1 VEEGRGG
8 ATEVGSRVVPLV
20 LEELEDRAMAQQR
33 ARLCSDY
40 GEQERRDRE
49 KRKQGNEGLGPFPF
63 CERGQRA
70 QRGWRGVE
78 PSEHRRA
85 TRRMGPCLVG
95 HDIAL
100 SIQIQKFQIALPET
114 LP

>member
-1 VEEGRGG
+1 
-8 ATEVGSRVVPLV
+8 VVRLV
-20 LEELEDRAMAQQR
+20 LKELENGAMAQQR

-40 GEQERRDRE
+40 CGQERRDRE
-49 KRKQGNEGLGPFPF
+49 KRKQGNEGLGPLPF
-63 CERGQRA
+63 CKRGQRA

-85 TRRMGPCLVG
+85 MRRMGPCLVG

-100 SIQIQKFQIALPET
+100 SIQIQKFQIALKHLKHFPKT
-114 LP
+114 TQTF